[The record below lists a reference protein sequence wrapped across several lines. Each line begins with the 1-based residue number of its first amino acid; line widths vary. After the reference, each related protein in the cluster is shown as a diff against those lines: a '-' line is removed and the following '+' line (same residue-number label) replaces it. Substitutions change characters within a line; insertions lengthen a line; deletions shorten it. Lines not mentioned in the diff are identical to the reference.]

1 MSDPAEESIGT
12 ERRKN
17 PEKGQRQLGECP
29 KMRFQW
35 PRLLEEKL
43 YPNKQNKWHKMHNSR
58 ERERE
63 HLKSQTVIQTDR
75 ERARDL
81 ERD

>member
-1 MSDPAEESIGT
+1 
-12 ERRKN
+12 
-17 PEKGQRQLGECP
+17 
-29 KMRFQW
+29 MRFQW

-63 HLKSQTVIQTDR
+63 TSEKTDCDSDR
-75 ERARDL
+75 ER
-81 ERD
+81 ERLGERLMLMNN